1 MKSKKTISIVVPIYN
16 ELAVLPIF
24 FERLVSVI
32 RSLNK
37 YDFEV
42 IIVNDGSSDGSYE
55 YLLKKKTEY
64 SNIVI
69 VDLSRNFGKEAALT
83 AGIDVSVGDALIPI
97 DCDLQDPPELIR
109 DLILQ
114 WESGFEVV
122 EAKRSERNVD
132 SFFKK
137 YSANFFYFVMN
148 YLNQGKI
155 TGNVGDFRIIDKK
168 VVESI
173 KLLDERNRY
182 MKGILSWPGFK
193 KTYINYTREKRASG
207 KTKFNFIQLFN
218 LSLDGMTSFSTFPL
232 KLISFLGFFGVL
244 VSMIFAIKILLQ
256 KIFLENFISG
266 YAFLVI
272 TILFLG
278 SIQLLSLGI
287 IGEYIGKIYFEVKR
301 RPIYIINKIHK

>member
-16 ELAVLPIF
+16 ELAVLPVF

-32 RSLNK
+32 MSLNK
-37 YDFEV
+37 YDFEI

-148 YLNQGKI
+148 FLNQGKI
-155 TGNVGDFRIIDKK
+155 TGNVGDFRIIDRK

-182 MKGILSWPGFK
+182 MKGI
-193 KTYINYTREKRASG
+193 
-207 KTKFNFIQLFN
+207 
-218 LSLDGMTSFSTFPL
+218 
-232 KLISFLGFFGVL
+232 
-244 VSMIFAIKILLQ
+244 
-256 KIFLENFISG
+256 
-266 YAFLVI
+266 
-272 TILFLG
+272 
-278 SIQLLSLGI
+278 
-287 IGEYIGKIYFEVKR
+287 
-301 RPIYIINKIHK
+301 